1 MPEKDPK
8 SPYVDYKYYT
18 ETYHGNQIDQA
29 SFLHVELEAEAY
41 VNAITFGRVKR
52 QESVPDSV
60 KNAICAAAECMHK
73 YQESRETSIKSE
85 SNDGYAVSYG
95 DPISEQ
101 EYRQNMK
108 FKVLTHLADT
118 GFAYKG
124 WSKKYDGK

>member
-1 MPEKDPK
+1 MPEKDSK
-8 SPYVDYKYYT
+8 SPYVDYEYYT
-18 ETYHGNQIDQA
+18 GDYHGKQIDRD
-29 SFLHVELEAEAY
+29 SFPHVELEAEAY